1 MVKATEYIIWLLNTL
16 KVKIRLV
23 ASRKI
28 KMRIALQRKWMAF
41 FFQNSIVIKK
51 ILQHMQQQSKH
62 LNKRFR
68 LILIRTGWSSIW
80 LSLSVSLAVQSHT
93 HKAACSKAL
102 HYLSLCNSLKTIA
115 LIQLATERQCE
126 LLLFWENSVNHRCVF
141 LSLYFYTCIRIWPLT
156 YVSPVLQY
164 QVKWQL
170 YSHSLYVCDSLTVKN
185 YCSRL

>member
-1 MVKATEYIIWLLNTL
+1 MNGIFLPELDSDI
-16 KVKIRLV
+16 
-23 ASRKI
+23 
-28 KMRIALQRKWMAF
+28 
-41 FFQNSIVIKK
+41 K

-126 LLLFWENSVNHRCVF
+126 LLLFWENSMNHRCVF
-141 LSLYFYTCIRIWPLT
+141 LSLYFYTCIRIWPFEICFSCAAIPSKMT
-156 YVSPVLQY
+156 TLQSLFVRLWLSDC
-164 QVKWQL
+164 QKWL
-170 YSHSLYVCDSLTVKN
+170 FKAIRMV
-185 YCSRL
+185 